1 MSIRLLLYLTVI
13 LLGVII
19 GVNGKIGD
27 NLRKRLGSIQTACLL
42 FLLFIMGVMIGM
54 DKNVIESFF
63 TIGYSAIIISFFT
76 VSFSI
81 LGVWLVSSYVS
92 GGKGR

>member
-1 MSIRLLLYLTVI
+1 MSIRLLLYLAVI

-42 FLLFIMGVMIGM
+42 FLLLIMGVMIGM
-54 DKNVIESFF
+54 DNNVIESFF
-63 TIGYSAIIISFFT
+63 TIGYSAIVISIFT

-92 GGKGR
+92 GGKDR